1 MPYHLSVFA
10 ENKPGRLEKITAV
23 LAEAGIN
30 IRAVSMADAGEF
42 GVVRILANDPDR
54 GLAALKAAHFTVT
67 KRQVLIALI
76 GDTPGALHALLL
88 QLADAEANV
97 QDCYGFVTEEGK
109 RAAIV
114 IEVEKL
120 SEAERALKTHGV
132 RLVSD
137 GEIEER
143 DMP

>member
-1 MPYHLSVFA
+1 MPHHLSIFV
-10 ENKPGRLEKITAV
+10 ENKPGKLERITAV

-42 GVVRILANDPDR
+42 GVVRILPDDPDKA
-54 GLAALKAAHFTVT
+54 LSALKAARFTAT
-67 KRQVLIALI
+67 KRRVLIALI
-76 GDTPGALHALLL
+76 GDAPGALHSLLV
-88 QLADAEANV
+88 QLAEAKANV

-114 IEVEKL
+114 VEVEKFP
-120 SEAERALKTHGV
+120 EAEKALRDRGV

-137 GEIEER
+137 SEIHTL
-143 DMP
+143 

>member
-1 MPYHLSVFA
+1 MPQHLSIFV
-10 ENKPGRLEKITAV
+10 ENKPGKLERITAV

-42 GVVRILANDPDR
+42 GVVRILPDDPDK

-67 KRQVLIALI
+67 KRKVLIALI
-76 GDTPGALHALLL
+76 GDKPGALHELLV
-88 QLADAEANV
+88 QVAEAKANV

-114 IEVEKL
+114 IEVEKFP
-120 SEAERALKTHGV
+120 EAEESLRARGV
-132 RLVSD
+132 RLMADS
-137 GEIEER
+137 GIHSL
-143 DMP
+143 